1 MTLKKIFN
9 FLLVQVFK
17 FFCIGL
23 EMFFTDLIV
32 FSTIISHQN
41 FNFKIKN
48 RNDDY
53 EIRIQNKNI
62 TSIKVDTG
70 KIGIID
76 FRFILKRSNA
86 MKLLGNKFLSLE
98 KEINEK
104 IKQKQIYFKQKEAK
118 IKESKGKISELE
130 YKKRIKLF
138 KEEVFLN
145 QKKYKEERSLLNK
158 SFQKIQKDIKDLLAK
173 IIKDVSIKKN
183 INIVLLKENIFLF
196 NNQNIDFTDEVLELF
211 NDRTKSMKIIITS
224 SK

>member
-1 MTLKKIFN
+1 
-9 FLLVQVFK
+9 
-17 FFCIGL
+17 
-23 EMFFTDLIV
+23 MFFTDLIV

-41 FNFKIKN
+41 LNFKIKN

-53 EIRIQNKNI
+53 EIRTQNKNI